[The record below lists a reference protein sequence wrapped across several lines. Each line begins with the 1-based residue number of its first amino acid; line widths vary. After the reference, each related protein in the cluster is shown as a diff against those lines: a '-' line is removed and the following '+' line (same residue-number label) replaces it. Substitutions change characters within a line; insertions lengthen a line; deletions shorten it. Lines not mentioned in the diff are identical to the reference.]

1 MNNKF
6 ILSCSMAFLLSC
18 SAVDVLATNII
29 PKPLQSEEQTGTFL
43 LNKKVGIST
52 DAQFGG
58 SAELLAE
65 IIRQSTGFKSPVTT
79 NGKAQS
85 IALVYDPSLN
95 NLGEE
100 GYTLEVSPKQVII
113 KAANAKGAF
122 YATQSLRQLLPAQI
136 ETGARVKNVTWE
148 IPCVKIQDQPRFEW
162 RGYMKDVSRTFYGV
176 DVIKKYLDVMA
187 LYKMNVFHWH
197 LTDDQG
203 WRIEIKKYPELTSPL
218 ATQFHESE
226 NQPAERSG
234 FYTQEQI
241 KDIVKYAADRQI
253 TIVPEIDVPGH
264 SWPTLLVYPQLAVNK
279 NHTPNYVFPFCSAW
293 GYWGN
298 QFTPN
303 TLDPTKEE
311 VYQFLDDVFGEL
323 ATLFPGEYIHFGG
336 DEVMHHFWQR
346 EPHIQAYMKEKGM
359 NNVGDLQNYFV
370 GRVSNIIA
378 SKGKKPIGWNDI
390 LEHHESLTKET
401 AIMSWLGANAIEKA
415 AQNGFYT
422 VATPASHL
430 YFDITQADRNDGTMC
445 DLAYPNINSMERIYN
460 YNPTGNLS
468 KEQSKYVLGVQ
479 ANMWPAV
486 PQEVKD
492 VNVNNFPRLLGVA
505 EIGWCPAE
513 GKDYADFQNRL
524 KENYP
529 RLDAMKVDYYK
540 PGGYITGTWSP
551 DDIKAEYAA
560 LEYDVTPKV
569 YTNGRI
575 IAGYY
580 FTKGENHLQIS
591 KVDLLQD
598 GKVISV
604 DEHEG
609 LADTFRGTNGTK
621 NFWYNLKV
629 DDFNPKSKYTVRAT
643 VKGKNGTDSYGNFTF
658 NLSPYEPFTVA
669 EPTI

>member
-1 MNNKF
+1 MNRQLF
-6 ILSCSMAFLLSC
+6 VTCSLALLLSA
-18 SAVDVLATNII
+18 SGADALATNII
-29 PKPLQSEEQTGTFL
+29 PKPLQVEEQEGSFTL
-43 LNKKVGIST
+43 SKK
-52 DAQFGG
+52 
-58 SAELLAE
+58 SAIKVDPRFQKSADLLAE
-65 IIRQSTGFKSPVTT
+65 VIRQSTGFKCPVSTADA
-79 NGKAQS
+79 NQD
-85 IALVYDPSLN
+85 IVLIYDSSLN
-95 NLGEE
+95 GSSEE
-100 GYTLEVSPKQVII
+100 AYKLEVTSKKVTIR
-113 KAANAKGAF
+113 AASSKGAF

-136 ETGARVKNVTWE
+136 ENSTKVKGTAWSV
-148 IPCVKIQDQPRFEW
+148 PCVRISDEPRFEW

-176 DVIKKYLDVMA
+176 DVIKKYLDVMS

-203 WRIEIKKYPELTSPL
+203 WRIEIKKYPKLTSPL

-241 KDIVKYAADRQI
+241 REIVQYAADRQI

-264 SWPTLLVYPQLAVNK
+264 SWPTLLVYPELAVNK

-311 VYQFLDDVFGEL
+311 VYQFLDNVFGEL
-323 ATLFPGEYIHFGG
+323 AQLFPGDYIHFGG
-336 DEVMHHFWQR
+336 DEVMHKFWKQ
-346 EPHIQAYMKEKGM
+346 EPHVQQFMKDNDMK
-359 NNVGDLQNYFV
+359 NVGDLQNYFV
-370 GRVSNIIA
+370 GRVSKIIA

-390 LEHHESLTKET
+390 LDHHESLTKQT

-460 YNPTGNLS
+460 YNPTGNLN

-492 VNVNNFPRLLGVA
+492 INVNNFPRLLGVA

-513 GKDYADFQNRL
+513 GKDFKDFEERL
-524 KENYP
+524 SENYP

-540 PGGYITGTWSP
+540 PGGYITGKWTPNEVKSDFAP
-551 DDIKAEYAA
+551 MEF
-560 LEYDVTPKV
+560 DVTKKV
-569 YTNGRI
+569 YANGRI

-580 FTKGENHLQIS
+580 FTHGDNHLEIS
-591 KVDLLQD
+591 KVELLEN
-598 GKVISV
+598 GKVIST
-604 DEHEG
+604 DEHQG
-609 LADTFRGTNGTK
+609 LADTFRGTNK
-621 NFWYNLKV
+621 
-629 DDFNPKSKYTVRAT
+629 
-643 VKGKNGTDSYGNFTF
+643 
-658 NLSPYEPFTVA
+658 
-669 EPTI
+669 